1 MVKHSLIEVLYVFIR
16 SSLMQDPM
24 KIQQLVKIHIQNIQ
38 ASASLT
44 KY

>member
-1 MVKHSLIEVLYVFIR
+1 MVKQSLILVVYVFFR
-16 SSLMQDPM
+16 NSLMQDPM
-24 KIQQLVKIHIQNIQ
+24 KIQQSVKIHIQNVQ